1 MAKTL
6 YIVVPCYNEQ
16 EVFPETKRRLCEKL
30 AALIAENKVS
40 DRSRVFFV
48 NDGSKDT
55 TWKLITE
62 AFESEPLVCGMSL
75 SRNRGHQNALLAGLL
90 SAADHCDVTISI
102 DADLQDD
109 VNVFDEMIAKYE
121 AGADVVYGVRSTRET
136 DTAFKRNSAQVFYK
150 VSAKMGAETIYNHA
164 DFRLMS
170 RRAIEALREFK
181 EVNLYLRGLVPL
193 VGFKTDKVLYE
204 RSPRMAGVSKY
215 PLKRMLALALDGI
228 TGFSIKPIRMVFWAG
243 VIIGLTAFIAF
254 IVGLVLYFCNV
265 FATGTMAVVSA
276 LFWLGGIQLI
286 GMGIVGEYVGKAYME
301 TKQRPRFVISEIK
314 VK

>member
-16 EVFPETKRRLCEKL
+16 EVFPETQKRLCEKL
-30 AALIAENKVS
+30 TTLIAHNKVS
-40 DRSRVFFV
+40 ERSRVFFV
-48 NDGSKDT
+48 NDGSRDT

-62 AFESEPLVCGMSL
+62 AYESEPLVCGMSL

-90 SAADHCDVTISI
+90 SAAEHCDVTISI

-109 VNVFDEMIAKYE
+109 IEVFEEMIAKYE
-121 AGADVVYGVRSTRET
+121 AGADVVYGVRSTRDT
-136 DTAFKRNSAQVFYK
+136 DTAFKRNTAQAFYK
-150 VSAKMGAETIYNHA
+150 FSAKMGVETVYNHA

-170 RRAIEALREFK
+170 HRAIEALREFK
-181 EVNLYLRGLVPL
+181 EGNLYLRGIVPML
-193 VGFKTDKVLYE
+193 GFKNDKVLYE
-204 RSPRMAGVSKY
+204 RKPRTAGVSKY

-228 TGFSIKPIRMVFWAG
+228 TGFSIKPIRMVLWTG
-243 VIIGLTAFIAF
+243 VLIAIAAFVAF
-254 IVGLVLYFCNV
+254 VVGLVLYLCRV
-265 FATGTMAVVSA
+265 FYTDTLMIMSA

-301 TKQRPRFVISEIK
+301 TKRRPRFVISDIR

>member
-16 EVFPETKRRLCEKL
+16 EVFPETKKRLCGKL

-62 AFESEPLVCGMSL
+62 AYESEPLVCGMSL

-90 SAADHCDVTISI
+90 SAAEHCDFTISI

-109 VNVFDEMIAKYE
+109 INVFDEMIAKYD
-121 AGADVVYGVRSTRET
+121 AGADIVYGVRGARET
-136 DTAFKRNSAQVFYK
+136 DTAFKRNTAQGFYK
-150 VSAKMGAETIYNHA
+150 FLAKMDVETVYNHA
-164 DFRLMS
+164 DYRLMS

-181 EVNLYLRGLVPL
+181 EVNLYLRGIVPML
-193 VGFKTDKVLYE
+193 GYKTDKVFYE
-204 RSPRMAGVSKY
+204 RHPRTAGKTKY
-215 PLKRMLALALDGI
+215 PLKRMVALALDGI
-228 TGFSIKPIRMVFWAG
+228 TGFSVKPIRMVFWTG
-243 VIIGLTAFIAF
+243 VWIMILAFIAF
-254 IVGLVLYFCNV
+254 IAGLALYLCGV
-265 FATGTMAVVSA
+265 FATGTAAVVSA
-276 LFWLGGIQLI
+276 LFWLGGMQLI
-286 GMGIVGEYVGKAYME
+286 AMGVVGEYVGKAYME
-301 TKQRPRFVISEIK
+301 TKRRPRFVISDLR

>member
-16 EVFPETKRRLCEKL
+16 EVFPETKKRLCEKL

-55 TWKLITE
+55 TWRLITE
-62 AFESEPLVCGMSL
+62 AYENEPLVCGMSL

-90 SAADHCDVTISI
+90 SAAEHCDFTISI

-109 VNVFDEMIAKYE
+109 INVFDEMIAKYD
-121 AGADVVYGVRSTRET
+121 AGADIVYGVRGARET
-136 DTAFKRNSAQVFYK
+136 DTAFKRNTAQGFYK
-150 VSAKMGAETIYNHA
+150 FSAKMGVETIYNHA

-170 RRAIEALREFK
+170 RRAIEALRDFK

-193 VGFKTDKVLYE
+193 LGFKTDKVLYE
-204 RSPRMAGVSKY
+204 RTPRTAGVSKY

-228 TGFSIKPIRMVFWAG
+228 TGFSIKPIRMVFWTG
-243 VIIGLTAFIAF
+243 VLISVAAFIAF
-254 IVGLVLYFCNV
+254 IAGLVLYLCGV
-265 FATGTMAVVSA
+265 FATGTMAVISA

-286 GMGIVGEYVGKAYME
+286 AMGIVGEYVGKAYME
-301 TKQRPRFVISEIK
+301 TKRRPRFVISDIK

>member
-6 YIVVPCYNEQ
+6 YVVVPCYNEQ
-16 EVFPETKRRLCEKL
+16 EVFPETQKRLCEKL
-30 AALIAENKVS
+30 AALIAGNKVT
-40 DRSRVFFV
+40 DQSRIFFV

-62 AFESEPLVCGMSL
+62 AYESEPLVCGMSL

-90 SAADHCDVTISI
+90 SAAEHCDFTISI

-109 VNVFDEMIAKYE
+109 INVFDEMIAKYD
-121 AGADVVYGVRSTRET
+121 AGADIVYGVRGARET
-136 DTAFKRNSAQVFYK
+136 DTAFKRNTAQSFYK
-150 VSAKMGAETIYNHA
+150 FSAKMGVDTVYNHA

-193 VGFKTDKVLYE
+193 LGFKTDKVLYE
-204 RSPRMAGVSKY
+204 RTPRTAGVSKY

-228 TGFSIKPIRMVFWAG
+228 TGFSVKPIRMVFWTG
-243 VIIGLTAFIAF
+243 VWIMVLALIAFIA
-254 IVGLVLYFCNV
+254 GLVLYLCGMFE
-265 FATGTMAVVSA
+265 TGMMAIVAA

-286 GMGIVGEYVGKAYME
+286 AMGVVGEYVGKAYME
-301 TKQRPRFVISEIK
+301 TKHRPRFVISDIR

>member
-16 EVFPETKRRLCEKL
+16 DVFPETKKRLCEKL
-30 AALIAENKVS
+30 ATLIAENKVS
-40 DRSRVFFV
+40 EQSRVFFV
-48 NDGSKDT
+48 NDGSKDA
-55 TWKLITE
+55 TWNLIAE
-62 AFESEPLVCGMSL
+62 AFEEEPLVCGMSL

-90 SAADHCDVTISI
+90 SAAAHCDFTISI

-109 VNVFDEMIAKYE
+109 INVFDEMVAKYD
-121 AGADVVYGVRSTRET
+121 AGADIVYGVRGARET
-136 DTAFKRNSAQVFYK
+136 DTAFKRNTAQEFYK
-150 VSAKMGAETIYNHA
+150 FLAKMGVETVYNHA

-181 EVNLYLRGLVPL
+181 EVNLYLRGMVPML
-193 VGFKTDKVLYE
+193 GFKTDKVLYE
-204 RSPRMAGVSKY
+204 RSPRLAGESKY

-228 TGFSIKPIRMVFWAG
+228 TGFSIKPIRMVFWTG
-243 VIIGLTAFIAF
+243 VWIVILALIAF
-254 IVGLVLYFCNV
+254 IVGLVLYLCGV
-265 FATGTMAVVSA
+265 LATGMMAVVSA
-276 LFWLGGIQLI
+276 LFWLGGMQMIA
-286 GMGIVGEYVGKAYME
+286 MGVVGEYVGKAYLE

>member
-16 EVFPETKRRLCEKL
+16 EVFPETKRQLCEKL
-30 AALIAENKVS
+30 AALIAENKIS
-40 DRSRVFFV
+40 ERSRVFFV

-55 TWKLITE
+55 TWKLIAE

-75 SRNRGHQNALLAGLL
+75 SRNRGHQNVLLAGLL
-90 SAADHCDVTISI
+90 SAVEHCDFTISI

-109 VNVFDEMIAKYE
+109 INVFDEMIDKYE
-121 AGADVVYGVRSTRET
+121 AGADIVYGVRGTRET
-136 DTAFKRNSAQVFYK
+136 DTAFKRNTAQAFYK
-150 VSAKMGAETIYNHA
+150 VSARMGAETVYNHA

-193 VGFKTDKVLYE
+193 VGFQTDKVLYE
-204 RSPRMAGVSKY
+204 RAPRTAGVSKY

-228 TGFSIKPIRMVFWAG
+228 TGFSVKPIRMVFWTG
-243 VIIGLTAFIAF
+243 VWIAVLAFLAF
-254 IVGLVLYFCNV
+254 VVGLALYLCRV
-265 FATGTMAVVSA
+265 FADGAMAVVSA
-276 LFWLGGIQLI
+276 LFWLGGMQLI

-301 TKQRPRFVISEIK
+301 TKRRPRFVISEIK